1 MWQRE
6 ISLCALRM
14 HSQIKTA
21 ESHWPVP
28 TQVTQGEF
36 FAFWCGAAQLSFW
49 VDSCKEVKCDPSEAW
64 PLHQDWSKGITWRVS
79 GCKGVVGE
87 SESSAPDVRI
97 RSDFYAKEG
106 MTQIYL
112 NDQLKIV
119 FFPPYQVPVLKN
131 AVPPL

>member
-1 MWQRE
+1 M
-6 ISLCALRM
+6 
-14 HSQIKTA
+14 
-21 ESHWPVP
+21 
-28 TQVTQGEF
+28 TQVRLGPSIRT
-36 FAFWCGAAQLSFW
+36 GA
-49 VDSCKEVKCDPSEAW
+49 
-64 PLHQDWSKGITWRVS
+64 KGS
-79 GCKGVVGE
+79 PGE
-87 SESSAPDVRI
+87 SAGAKGLWVNQSSAPDVRI